1 MWLLAV
7 ARSEA
12 CRLEVGAAVGRERV
26 HCRRAHNMTVI
37 PREVWAPCDA
47 LEIVASSRSSQTW
60 KLAVTLQTIGFSA
73 KVCASRYTT
82 LRRKES
88 RRRWWRRWRWG
99 RQGRRLQ
106 WRGGCRYTFR
116 MSRTSVTPLSVRPLR
131 RCDPI
136 VTIPYCSERSAP
148 ERHSGTFRIPFPAV
162 PAHLVR
168 RAPAGTPLKRANLL

>member
-99 RQGRRLQ
+99 TTRAEVAIN
-106 WRGGCRYTFR
+106 GGEGV
-116 MSRTSVTPLSVRPLR
+116 VTPFVCQEHPLHLYPLDRYVAATPSLPFPTVPNARPRNGIL
-131 RCDPI
+131 
-136 VTIPYCSERSAP
+136 ERSEYLFLP
-148 ERHSGTFRIPFPAV
+148 FRHT
-162 PAHLVR
+162 
-168 RAPAGTPLKRANLL
+168 